1 MGDPMRLFMRAA
13 KGYQCQGWIVHP
25 GPDLPGFS
33 GAGEG
38 VHACSAS
45 FLPHGDLA
53 IPKVAL

>member
-1 MGDPMRLFMRAA
+1 LDLSFIGKL
-13 KGYQCQGWIVHP
+13 